1 MKSLISVTPR
11 EFKRDFNEV
20 MEMCT
25 DMCMTTNQE
34 IIIAVPT
41 SRKSNTHAEIA
52 KLVPVENGRGIKYE
66 YDKELMDKYGIN
78 ASNPKLSKIEAIM
91 ADAFEDEGVYS
102 LISPEVKNRLAKA
115 VEIAAKKLITMKFA
129 KIRNVK
135 SPVRGTGKA
144 AGIDFF
150 VPNFG
155 SNKGFIVNPGTDV
168 LIPSGIKMEIP
179 EGYMLMAADKSGVV
193 TSKWACLGAGRTPK
207 AEAFESI
214 VILGAKIVDE
224 DYQGEIHI
232 HVVNVGK
239 AKAHIKPGMKIAQ
252 FILVPVSYEG
262 LEEVSESELFSRSSE
277 RGDGALG
284 STGSY

>member
-1 MKSLISVTPR
+1 MKVAKVRDVKTP
-11 EFKRDFNEV
+11 E
-20 MEMCT
+20 
-25 DMCMTTNQE
+25 
-34 IIIAVPT
+34 
-41 SRKSNTHAEIA
+41 
-52 KLVPVENGRGIKYE
+52 
-66 YDKELMDKYGIN
+66 
-78 ASNPKLSKIEAIM
+78 
-91 ADAFEDEGVYS
+91 
-102 LISPEVKNRLAKA
+102 
-115 VEIAAKKLITMKFA
+115 
-129 KIRNVK
+129 
-135 SPVRGTGKA
+135 RGTDKS

-150 VPNFG
+150 VPND
-155 SNKGFIVNPGTDV
+155 FIEKVLPPQRDM
-168 LIPSGIKMEIP
+168 LIPSGIKAQVP
-179 EGYMLMAADKSGVV
+179 EGYMLMAAEKSGVV

-239 AKAHIKPGMKIAQ
+239 AKVHIKPGMKIAQ

>member
-1 MKSLISVTPR
+1 
-11 EFKRDFNEV
+11 
-20 MEMCT
+20 
-25 DMCMTTNQE
+25 
-34 IIIAVPT
+34 
-41 SRKSNTHAEIA
+41 
-52 KLVPVENGRGIKYE
+52 
-66 YDKELMDKYGIN
+66 
-78 ASNPKLSKIEAIM
+78 
-91 ADAFEDEGVYS
+91 
-102 LISPEVKNRLAKA
+102 
-115 VEIAAKKLITMKFA
+115 MKFA

-193 TSKWACLGAGRTPK
+193 TSKWACITANR
-207 AEAFESI
+207 AFESI

-232 HVVNVGK
+232 HLVNVGK
-239 AKAHIKPGMKIAQ
+239 AKVHIKPGMKIAQ

-277 RGDGALG
+277 RGNGALG

>member
-1 MKSLISVTPR
+1 
-11 EFKRDFNEV
+11 
-20 MEMCT
+20 
-25 DMCMTTNQE
+25 
-34 IIIAVPT
+34 
-41 SRKSNTHAEIA
+41 
-52 KLVPVENGRGIKYE
+52 
-66 YDKELMDKYGIN
+66 
-78 ASNPKLSKIEAIM
+78 
-91 ADAFEDEGVYS
+91 
-102 LISPEVKNRLAKA
+102 
-115 VEIAAKKLITMKFA
+115 MKFA

-155 SNKGFIVNPGTDV
+155 NNKGFIVIPGTDV
-168 LIPSGIKMEIP
+168 LMPSGIKMEIP

-232 HVVNVGK
+232 HLVNVGNN
-239 AKAHIKPGMKIAQ
+239 AAFIKPGMKIAQ
-252 FILVPVSYEG
+252 FILVPVSYEE